1 MTKNKFKYSKKLDQ
15 SDLLLRLQTGDED
28 AFAELFYTFYDK
40 LFGFILGL
48 IHSKT
53 KAEDITQEVFL
64 KIWQNRTDMVDVENI
79 NAFLFRIAQ
88 NQAIDYLRKSAREVL
103 ATSIHF
109 ELESQ
114 NNTPEP
120 LELLI
125 DNELKYKLSEAVKQ
139 LPPQQQKIYT
149 LYKEQGI
156 KQDEIA
162 KQLNLSRS
170 TIQSHM
176 KLAMGN
182 IHKYLS
188 LYYSELLIIAVLMFF

>member
-1 MTKNKFKYSKKLDQ
+1 MKPDFTQIKGQ
-15 SDLLLRLQTGDED
+15 EAELLMRLQEGDEK
-28 AFAELFYTFYDK
+28 AFAELFRTLYDK
-40 LFGFILGL
+40 LFGYTLG
-48 IHSKT
+48 ITHSKLT
-53 KAEDITQEVFL
+53 AEDITQEVFL
-64 KIWQNRTDMVDVENI
+64 KIWQNRSEMGDVENI
-79 NAFLFRIAQ
+79 NALLFRMAQ
-88 NQAIDYLRKSAREVL
+88 NRTIDYLRKSAREVL
-103 ATSIHF
+103 VTSAHL

-114 NNTPEP
+114 NNIHEP
-120 LELLI
+120 LDLLI
-125 DNELKYKLSEAVKQ
+125 HDELKIRISEAVRQ

-162 KQLNLSRS
+162 RQLNLSRS

-188 LYYSELLIIAVLMFF
+188 LYYSELLVVAFLMSI

>member
-1 MTKNKFKYSKKLDQ
+1 MKNKFKYSKKLDQ

-40 LFGFILGL
+40 LFGFVFGL

-79 NAFLFRIAQ
+79 NPFLFRIAQ

-125 DNELKYKLSEAVKQ
+125 DNELKDKLSEAVKQ

>member
-1 MTKNKFKYSKKLDQ
+1 MIENKFKYSKKFDQ
-15 SDLLLRLQTGDED
+15 SSLLLRLQTGDED

-40 LFGFILGL
+40 LFGFIFGL

-125 DNELKYKLSEAVKQ
+125 DNELKDKLSEAVKQ

-188 LYYSELLIIAVLMFF
+188 LFYSELLIIAVLMFF

>member
-1 MTKNKFKYSKKLDQ
+1 MMKNKFKYSKKLDQ

-40 LFGFILGL
+40 LFGFVFGL

-79 NAFLFRIAQ
+79 NPFLFRIAQ

-125 DNELKYKLSEAVKQ
+125 DNELKDKLSEAVKQ

>member
-1 MTKNKFKYSKKLDQ
+1 MRNRVVIDTNVMVSF
-15 SDLLLRLQTGDED
+15 
-28 AFAELFYTFYDK
+28 
-40 LFGFILGL
+40 L
-48 IHSKT
+48 IGK
-53 KAEDITQEVFL
+53 
-64 KIWQNRTDMVDVENI
+64 R
-79 NAFLFRIAQ
+79 
-88 NQAIDYLRKSAREVL
+88 LRK
-103 ATSIHF
+103 
-109 ELESQ
+109 
-114 NNTPEP
+114 
-120 LELLI
+120 
-125 DNELKYKLSEAVKQ
+125 LKDKLSEAVKQ

>member
-1 MTKNKFKYSKKLDQ
+1 MKADFKQIKGQ
-15 SDLLLRLQTGDED
+15 EVELLSRLQNGDVR
-28 AFAELFYTFYDK
+28 AFAELFHAFYDK
-40 LFGFILGL
+40 LFGFVLGL
-48 IHSKT
+48 THSKT
-53 KAEDITQEVFL
+53 IAEDITQEVFL
-64 KIWQNRTDMVDVENI
+64 KIWQNKSDIAEVENI

-88 NQAIDYLRKSAREVL
+88 NQAIDHLRKSAREVL

-125 DNELKYKLSEAVKQ
+125 DNELKDKLSEAVKQ

-188 LYYSELLIIAVLMFF
+188 LYYSELLIIAILMRD